1 MDNPKPRFAWK
12 IKSQN
17 RKVLQTRYEL
27 RVAANENDLKR
38 GKNLIWYS
46 TADTEQ
52 SLHIVY
58 TGPKLQSK
66 QQYLWQVRIRDN
78 QGNLSAWSEVQRW
91 EMGLLDKKG
100 WSAEW
105 IEAGQVTE
113 GKVGP
118 PPVFFKDFEIPSTVR
133 SARLYVTSYGIYDV
147 RLNGQNISD
156 HLFSPG
162 WTSYHKHLQY
172 QTYDVTSLLK
182 KGRNSSLV
190 TVGDGWYRGFLEWR
204 RKRNFY
210 GKEVAL
216 LYQLEID
223 LANGKKISVNSDG
236 TWKSSFD
243 GPIRSSDI
251 YNGETV
257 DTRIGN
263 DVSSIKFV
271 DGVRI
276 VDYGF
281 DHLVAQEGSPV
292 KRHEQLKPVSISEN
306 GRGERIVDFGQN
318 LVGWVRIH
326 IKGNSGDTLI
336 LHHAEILGKDG
347 DLYTQNLRTAAQEN
361 KFVLNGQEQWIEP
374 KFTFQGFRYVRISG
388 AASRNI
394 GKDDLTAVAIYSAM
408 KPTGSFTSSNDL
420 IN

>member
-1 MDNPKPRFAWK
+1 NPKPRFAWK

-27 RVAANENDLKR
+27 RVAANENDLKKE
-38 GKNLIWYS
+38 KNLIWYS

-52 SLHIVY
+52 SLHILY

-91 EMGLLDKKG
+91 EMGLLDKKD

-223 LANGKKISVNSDG
+223 LANGKKISVNSD
-236 TWKSSFD
+236 
-243 GPIRSSDI
+243 
-251 YNGETV
+251 
-257 DTRIGN
+257 
-263 DVSSIKFV
+263 
-271 DGVRI
+271 
-276 VDYGF
+276 
-281 DHLVAQEGSPV
+281 
-292 KRHEQLKPVSISEN
+292 
-306 GRGERIVDFGQN
+306 
-318 LVGWVRIH
+318 
-326 IKGNSGDTLI
+326 
-336 LHHAEILGKDG
+336 
-347 DLYTQNLRTAAQEN
+347 
-361 KFVLNGQEQWIEP
+361 
-374 KFTFQGFRYVRISG
+374 
-388 AASRNI
+388 
-394 GKDDLTAVAIYSAM
+394 
-408 KPTGSFTSSNDL
+408 
-420 IN
+420 